1 MKFRASIR
9 LMIAIEDI
17 HSLTDFQRDA
27 KRHLASAN
35 RTGRPKVLT
44 VNGKAEGVLLGKK
57 AYQKVQESL
66 EELATLKSIQ
76 RGLDDLKKGRTVP
89 AAKAHLHLRS
99 L

>member
-1 MKFRASIR
+1 
-9 LMIAIEDI
+9 MIAIEDI

-27 KRHLASAN
+27 KRHLANVN

-44 VNGKAEGVLLGKK
+44 VNGKAQGVLLGKK
-57 AYQKVQESL
+57 AFQSIQDSL

-76 RGLDDLKKGRTVP
+76 RGLDDLKSGRTVP
-89 AAKAHLHLRS
+89 AKRAHERLLS